1 MLPSYKYSFLILL
14 VNIFIGGQLMAQEE
28 ADYITLEINS
38 MGELFF
44 HHSLQRG
51 ETIYSLSRK
60 YSTDVQTIVDNNE
73 LVDLSSLN
81 VNQNLAIPVNKEL
94 IFSGNPS
101 KIPALQHRTPI
112 YYEVKAKETLY
123 KVAKTYLDKP
133 IESIMHL
140 NNLTSFDL
148 SVGQKLLVGWLLEP
162 LKPALSTKPDS
173 TSPSIEMVTEKKK
186 ESLPKDTINL
196 FIKNKLFAKKDSL
209 TNTHPQIIKNR
220 KEIAIWDR
228 NAPNTNKMYALHK
241 EARKNSIIEIH
252 NPLLNRTAF
261 ATVIGSVPDDSY
273 TEDIT
278 LIISPEV
285 AEALGALDKRFMVE
299 VKYYQ

>member
-1 MLPSYKYSFLILL
+1 
-14 VNIFIGGQLMAQEE
+14 MAQEE
-28 ADYITLEINS
+28 GDFITIEINS
-38 MGELFF
+38 IGELFF
-44 HHSLQRG
+44 NHSLQRG

-81 VNQNLAIPVNKEL
+81 VNQNLAIPVQKDM

-101 KIPALQHRTPI
+101 EIPALQHRTPV
-112 YYEVKAKETLY
+112 YYEVKPKETLY

-140 NNLTSFDL
+140 NNLSSFDL

-162 LKPALSTKPDS
+162 MKPALSSIPES
-173 TSPSIEMVTEKKK
+173 TTPPLKLVAEKQKDTP
-186 ESLPKDTINL
+186 PKDTINL
-196 FIKNKLFAKKDSL
+196 FIKNRLFAKKDSL
-209 TNTHPQIIKNR
+209 SSAPPQIIKNR